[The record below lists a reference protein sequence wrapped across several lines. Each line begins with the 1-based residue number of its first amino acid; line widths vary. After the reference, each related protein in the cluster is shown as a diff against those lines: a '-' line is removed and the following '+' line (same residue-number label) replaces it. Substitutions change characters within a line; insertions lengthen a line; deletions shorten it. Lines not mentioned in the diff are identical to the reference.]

1 MSFGEGLEGY
11 RVMARASP
19 DAQKALM
26 ASICSAVTVNI
37 AQCYAVKSLGAL
49 MSTIVGNLNLILVIA
64 LSTAWLHETVTL
76 SQYGGVI
83 LLALGTFANKMVDQ
97 RLKATAKAEI
107 LAGSQPV
114 SSLSANLKS

>member
-19 DAQKALM
+19 AAQRALICSM
-26 ASICSAVTVNI
+26 CSAVIVNI
-37 AQCYAVKSLGAL
+37 AQCYAVKALGAL
-49 MSTIVGNLNLILVIA
+49 MATIVGNLNLVLVIV

-83 LLALGTFANKMVDQ
+83 FLALGTFANKMVDQ
-97 RLKATAKAEI
+97 RLKASAKAETS
-107 LAGSQPV
+107 AESQAA
-114 SSLSANLKS
+114 SNLSANLKS